1 MAGSAHVSVRSGWTF
16 RGLLLPAAVLI
27 GIWVALRGSASL
39 WVDWLWWHEELKQG
53 DTFRRLLEAE
63 WGWGL
68 AFGALSLV
76 VTALNLWFA
85 RRRTSGEMAGQSS
98 LLVRFAGAAVLILA
112 VQSGFGF
119 GFRHW
124 PEIMLWQHRQPFGLI
139 EPIFNKDAGFYVFT
153 LPLLERILA
162 FSMGLLFL
170 NMIGVAALYLLR
182 ASGRFGMQ
190 PTGTPGQFRLVVSP
204 VTQIGQFW
212 NRLLSHQSVLG
223 AALFLLFA
231 VQAQL
236 SIWGL
241 MFSPHGVVYGPGWTD
256 VHVYLPAYRVLIA
269 ALILGAVLLVWA
281 ALAHGLKATMTAIQ
295 MGLALV
301 VAVWVFGL
309 NIIPGVIQRYKVS
322 PNETTLEIPFIRH
335 NMAFTR
341 HGFGLMDSQVDTRD
355 FPPLAKLNPASL
367 EADSLTLKNLRL
379 WDWRA
384 LELTYDQ
391 SQSFRQYYDFYDV
404 DIDRYVVDGSIRQVM
419 LALREMNPASF
430 AEKALTWVN
439 QRQVYT
445 HGYGACMNPTN
456 EFTPEGLPNYWLR
469 DIPPVASHSEVAI
482 TRPEVYFGELTRGHV
497 YVRTGQQEFDYPS
510 GDSNAY
516 TTYNGS
522 GGIPLG
528 SGLRRLALALKFD
541 GIRQLTSS
549 DMTAESRILFRRE
562 VHERVSTMAPF
573 LRFDS
578 DPYAVVIDGRLVIM
592 LDAYTTSDHFPYSE
606 RLKGGLNYIRNSV
619 KCVVDCH
626 DGTVTLYA
634 VDEQDPILAAWRA
647 AFPELI
653 RPGADFPPGLRAHFR
668 YPEDLLSIQAR
679 VYATYHMTDP
689 QVFYNKEDRWAIA
702 SESLGQA
709 ETEEMLPYYAVM
721 RLPGE
726 AKEEFVQLIPFT
738 PYTARGPGRNNMVAW
753 MAGRCDGDHYGKLI
767 IYRFP
772 KQSLVYGPM
781 QIEARIDQDAVISK
795 DLTLW
800 NQQGSSVIRGNLIVV
815 PLEGA
820 LLYTKPIFL
829 QATHSR
835 MPELKRVVVASQD
848 RLGYGSSYAEALADL
863 IEQPLSGPLYHAVTG
878 RWPAGGSTA
887 MEDSD
892 STSTSKGASAD
903 VSIDPDRVIAARRLY
918 RRYLELMG
926 LGRAGE
932 AGELL
937 EQLGRELGSAPV
949 GDRSRDR

>member
-1 MAGSAHVSVRSGWTF
+1 MAAFSSDSVRRRSAL
-16 RGLLLPAAVLI
+16 RGLLLPAAILI
-27 GIWVALRGSASL
+27 GLWTILRSFGSL
-39 WVDWLWWHEELKQG
+39 WVEWLWWHEDLKQG

-68 AFGALSLV
+68 AFGMLTLIL
-76 VTALNLWFA
+76 TALNLWLA
-85 RRRTSGEMAGQSS
+85 RNRTSGDIARQPR
-98 LLVRFAGAAVLILA
+98 LLARVVGSVVLLLAA
-112 VQSGFGF
+112 QSGFGF
-119 GFRHW
+119 GARHW
-124 PEIMLWQHRQPFGLI
+124 PQILLWQHRQPFGLI

-153 LPLLERILA
+153 LPLMERIVSWA
-162 FSMGLLFL
+162 MGVIVL
-170 NMIGVAALYLLR
+170 NMIGVAVVYLLR
-182 ASGRFGMQ
+182 AAGRFGLQ
-190 PTGTPGQFRLVVSP
+190 PTGMPGQFRLVAAP
-204 VTQIGQFW
+204 AADNGEFW
-212 NRLLSHQSVLG
+212 NRLLTHQSILG
-223 AALFLLFA
+223 AGLFLLFA
-231 VQAQL
+231 IQAQL

-241 MFSPHGVVYGPGWTD
+241 MFSSRGVVYGPGWTD
-256 VHVYLPAYRVLIA
+256 VHVYLPAYRVLIG
-269 ALILGAVLLVWA
+269 ALIVGALLLVRA
-281 ALAHGLKATMTAIQ
+281 ALAHGLSATMTAIQ
-295 MGLALV
+295 RGLALV
-301 VAVWVFGL
+301 AAVWLIGL
-309 NIIPGVIQRYKVS
+309 NLVPGIVQRYKVS
-322 PNETTLEIPFIRH
+322 PNETALEIPYIRH

-341 HGFGLMDSQVDTRD
+341 QGFGLMDGQVDARD
-355 FPPLAKLNPASL
+355 FPPLAKLNPAKL
-367 EADSLTLKNLRL
+367 EADSLTLKNMRL

-391 SQSFRQYYDFYDV
+391 NQSFRQYYDFYDV
-404 DIDRYVVDGSIRQVM
+404 DIDRYAVDGTIRQVM
-419 LALREMNPASF
+419 LALREMNPAAF
-430 AEKALTWVN
+430 TEKALTWVN

-445 HGYGACMNPTN
+445 HGYGVCMNPTN
-456 EFTPEGLPNYWLR
+456 EFTAEGLPNYWLR
-469 DIPPVASHSEVAI
+469 DIPPVAAHPEVAV

-510 GDSNAY
+510 GDGNAY
-516 TTYNGS
+516 ARYDGS

-528 SGLRRLALALKFD
+528 SGLRRLALAMRFD

-549 DMTAESRILFRRE
+549 DMTADSRLLFRRE
-562 VHERVSTMAPF
+562 VRERVSMLAPF
-573 LRFDS
+573 LRFDA
-578 DPYAVVIDGRLVIM
+578 DPYAVVLDGRLVIV

-634 VDEQDPILAAWRA
+634 VDEKDPILAAWRA
-647 AFPELI
+647 AFPSLI
-653 RPGADFPPGLRAHFR
+653 RPGSQVPAGLRDHFR
-668 YPEDLLSIQAR
+668 YPEDLLSIQAH

-726 AKEEFVQLIPFT
+726 SKEEFVQLIPFT
-738 PYTARGPGRNNMVAW
+738 PYTARGASRNNMVAW
-753 MAGRCDGDHYGKLI
+753 MAARCDGAHYGKLLV
-767 IYRFP
+767 YRFP

-800 NQQGSSVIRGNLIVV
+800 NQQGSNVIRGNLIVV
-815 PLEGA
+815 PLDDA

-835 MPELKRVVVASQD
+835 MPELKRVVVASQE

-863 IEQPLSGPLYHAVTG
+863 IEQPLPGPLYHAVTG
-878 RWPAGGSTA
+878 HWPAGGSTQVGP
-887 MEDSD
+887 SD
-892 STSTSKGASAD
+892 STGTVASAGA
-903 VSIDPDRVIAARRLY
+903 SIDPERVIAARRLY

-926 LGRAGE
+926 VGRAGE
-932 AGELL
+932 AGEVL

-949 GDRSRDR
+949 GDRDRKDR